1 MDLIKVVDDFEET
14 LRPKIE
20 AFVADVLPYAML
32 LASGIVLIFV
42 GYKVMRYMANPEDR
56 LDPYAI
62 IQPILVLA
70 AMALYMDLVELL
82 LNTPIDLIGE
92 IIDKVAYKI
101 SDTSGDADAF
111 ESAFRKSIT
120 HVQSNGADGSG
131 VYDIMQINPFLEIIH
146 LLIYFVA
153 SVVGGYI
160 MFRQLIT
167 EYIYLILGV
176 FVLPFS
182 LIIGNQKVLG
192 SWFFGFLSVLLWLPV
207 LKILKMIII
216 LLPVTTTSFTDVL
229 LSVALQL
236 VMIFAILQVP
246 KYANMLVSQGSS
258 IGSNVGKSA
267 AQAMQNGMGKMANTA
282 MNSMTKSAKKMA
294 SKK

>member
-1 MDLIKVVDDFEET
+1 MDLIQVVENFETT

-20 AFVADVLPYAML
+20 NFVTEILPYAMIL
-32 LASGIVLIFV
+32 GSGIVFIFV

-62 IQPILVLA
+62 IQPVLVLA
-70 AMALYMDLVELL
+70 AMTLYKDLIDLL
-82 LNTPIDLIGE
+82 LLQPVDLIGQ
-92 IIDKVAYKI
+92 IIDAI
-101 SDTSGDADAF
+101 ALQTSGINDPNNF
-111 ESAFRKSIT
+111 ELAFRGSIT
-120 HVQSNGADGSG
+120 HVQSTGAEGSG

-153 SVVGGYI
+153 SVAGGYI

-167 EYIYLILGV
+167 KYIYLILGV
-176 FVLPFS
+176 FVLPLS
-182 LIIGNQKVLG
+182 LIIGNQKVLS

-207 LKILKMIII
+207 LKIIKMIIL
-216 LLPVTTTSFTDVL
+216 LLPVTGTSFTDVL

-236 VMIFAILQVP
+236 VMIFTILQVP

-258 IGSNVGKSA
+258 IGNNVGKSVA
-267 AQAMQNGMGKMANTA
+267 EGIKGGMKGGMSKMAKSVK
-282 MNSMTKSAKKMA
+282 NSMAKSAKK
-294 SKK
+294 